1 MKAVVS
7 FLIYSQRKRERRE
20 RRVTAMVGPNRPQI
34 VLFGSS
40 IVQMSYSH
48 GGWGSILSDI
58 YSRKA
63 DIILRGYYGWNSR
76 RAIEVLDEIFPKDA
90 VVQPSLVIVYFGGND
105 SMGPHSSGLGPH
117 VPLPEYVENMRTIAI
132 HLQSLSDTTRIIFL
146 SSPPLNE
153 VHLRENQ
160 STALSA
166 VVRTNELCRE
176 YSEACI
182 NLCHEV
188 GVKVVDLWT
197 AIQQK
202 DDWLTSCFT
211 DGVHLSAEGSKI
223 VVHEILK
230 VLKEA
235 DWTPSLHWKS
245 MPTEFA
251 GKSPYNLV
259 AADGKSTLDP
269 SDWTFY
275 REIKWD

>member
-1 MKAVVS
+1 
-7 FLIYSQRKRERRE
+7 
-20 RRVTAMVGPNRPQI
+20 MVGPNRPQI

-76 RAIEVLDEIFPKDA
+76 RAIEVLDQIFPKDA
-90 VVQPSLVIVYFGGND
+90 SVQPSLVIVYFGGND

-117 VPLPEYVENMRTIAI
+117 VPLPEYVENMRKIAI
-132 HLQSLSDTTRIIFL
+132 HLKSLSDTTRIIFL

-153 VHLRENQ
+153 VYLRENQ
-160 STALSA
+160 SAALSPLI
-166 VVRTNELCRE
+166 RTNELCRE

-182 NLCHEV
+182 SLCHEE
-188 GVKVVDLWT
+188 GVKVIDLWT

-202 DDWLTSCFT
+202 DDWLTACFT
-211 DGVHLSAEGSKI
+211 DGLHLSAEGSKI
-223 VVHEILK
+223 VVQEILK

-251 GKSPYNLV
+251 GESPYNLV
-259 AADGKSTLDP
+259 GADGKSTLDP